1 MHLLICFPC
10 LGPTAGPSPLVATD
24 LFSVSLFLFSYIHH
38 LFVFSNPTLKWKHA
52 IFFFLL
58 MCVYAQL
65 LQLCLTLC
73 DSMDCSL
80 SGSSI
85 CGILQARIQ
94 EWFAIPS
101 SRGSSWPRDRTVS
114 LTSPELAD
122 GFFITRTTGEA
133 LMTSL
138 NIILSRSIYVVS
150 KAKFLF
156 FPELRSYL
164 FKTLFR
170 WRTEMKLLSN
180 KKYELN
186 CCFF

>member
-1 MHLLICFPC
+1 MLSCF
-10 LGPTAGPSPLVATD
+10 S
-24 LFSVSLFLFSYIHH
+24 
-38 LFVFSNPTLKWKHA
+38 
-52 IFFFLL
+52 
-58 MCVYAQL
+58 CVW
-65 LQLCLTLC
+65 LC

-122 GFFITRTTGEA
+122 GFFTTRTTGEA

-186 CCFF
+186 CCFFLGGSLISTWPYGQCLLADAEHSPICKWASCVTCNIM